1 MEGFMIVVQYLMWV
15 LCTWKRYPFIFANS
29 LIGGPKAKLVGLVTK
44 LSLKLRASLNA
55 HRTSIR
61 Y

>member
-1 MEGFMIVVQYLMWV
+1 MIVVQYLMWV